1 MSALHAFADIDS
13 ELAGFTSQD
22 GAGSFFLLFGL
33 EMSGAAVILIG
44 ILPDLL
50 DLKVTQGN
58 HLRSGQ
64 KGTSHFWPG
73 KKPDGY
79 KAYDKLVIRR
89 ISGQTTV

>member
-44 ILPDLL
+44 SLPDLL
-50 DLKVTQGN
+50 DPEVTQCR

-64 KGTSHFWPG
+64 KGTSHFWPDTRQ
-73 KKPDGY
+73 DGY
-79 KAYDKLVIRR
+79 R
-89 ISGQTTV
+89 SG